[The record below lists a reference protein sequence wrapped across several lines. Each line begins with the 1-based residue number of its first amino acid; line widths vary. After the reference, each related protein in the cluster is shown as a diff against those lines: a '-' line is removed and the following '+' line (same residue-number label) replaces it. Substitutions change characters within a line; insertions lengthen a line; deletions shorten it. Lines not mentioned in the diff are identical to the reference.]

1 MNTHRVDF
9 RHLARTAMAGTLC
22 LACAALTSSC
32 GEGPTGPGPAK
43 PITELPRALS
53 STEQALVQASNAFA
67 VNLLTQVHAAAPD
80 STVFLSPLSA
90 SMALGMTM
98 NGAAGETLD
107 QMRATLGFGSM
118 SLSDVDASYRDLLD
132 LLENLDPT
140 VQLDVANAIFHRNT
154 FQMEQPFLDT
164 VHTYFDAEIQ
174 GLDFNDP
181 SAVTTINDWV
191 KQATNGRIDGIV
203 DPPIDPTTMAFLL
216 NAVYFKGDW
225 TKSFDASK
233 TYTGPFHL
241 TDGTTQDVRFMTKKD
256 TLGYRA
262 TDAWQAV
269 ELPYGG
275 GAFVMTVAVPTAGHT
290 LDDVAADLG
299 TLLDTAG
306 TSGATWPQEVVEVH
320 LPRFQLQWERTL
332 NDDLE
337 ALGMVDAFS
346 PENADFTPMYRDA
359 KAVQLHIQTV
369 KQKTFL
375 KVDET
380 GTEAAAVTSVA
391 VGVTVCCAGP
401 PVVKADRPFFL
412 AIRER
417 LSGTVLF
424 DGFIVQAPE
433 G

>member
-1 MNTHRVDF
+1 MHGIR
-9 RHLARTAMAGTLC
+9 RRAHLPGAVLC
-22 LACAALTSSC
+22 TALTLLAAC
-32 GEGPTGPGPAK
+32 GQGPTGPGATK
-43 PITELPRALS
+43 PITELPRALTTS
-53 STEQALVQASNAFA
+53 EQTIIQASNAFA
-67 VNLLTQVHAAAPD
+67 VDLLTQVHAALPD

-107 QMRATLGFGSM
+107 QMRQTLGFGSL
-118 SLSDVDASYRDLLD
+118 SLEDIDASYRSLLY

-164 VHTYFDAEIQ
+164 VRTYFDAEIQ
-174 GLDFNDP
+174 GLDFSDP
-181 SAVTTINDWV
+181 SAAVTINDWV

-225 TKSFDASK
+225 TKSFDPSD
-233 TYTGPFHL
+233 TYTGPFYL
-241 TDGTTQDVRFMTKKD
+241 TDGSTQDVRFMMKAD
-256 TLGYRA
+256 TLGYRETA
-262 TDAWQAV
+262 AWQAV

-275 GAFVMTVAVPTAGHT
+275 DAFEMIVAVPKEGRT

-299 TLLDTAG
+299 TLLDTGGSHDAV
-306 TSGATWPQEVVEVH
+306 WPEQVVEVH
-320 LPRFQLQWERTL
+320 LPRFQLTWERTL
-332 NDDLE
+332 NGDLE

-346 PENADFTPMYRDA
+346 PDSADFTPMYRDA
-359 KAVQLHIQTV
+359 RAVQLHIQRV

-380 GTEAAAVTSVA
+380 GTVAAAVTSVE
-391 VGVTVCCAGP
+391 VGITSCCSGP
-401 PVVKADRPFFL
+401 PVVRADRPFFL

-424 DGFIVQAPE
+424 DGFIVRAPE
-433 G
+433 D